1 MEMYRVRFKYLVD
14 LRRKR
19 LGMFR
24 RISLSIVKSNL
35 CTTAKPLYTGQLCT
49 KYKETE
55 NFGKLSGDRNIQ
67 GDRYYRGPL
76 YTS

>member
-1 MEMYRVRFKYLVD
+1 
-14 LRRKR
+14 
-19 LGMFR
+19 MFR

-35 CTTAKPLYTGQLCT
+35 CTTAATLGKVTVIYRVTAIYRSTLQ
-49 KYKETE
+49 KIYKETE